1 MKAGAGEAATGVPNS
16 AHPGKP
22 RKAYKMTGLGR
33 SVLEAEV
40 QRLRALVNAAQY
52 RLDDVQG

>member
-1 MKAGAGEAATGVPNS
+1 
-16 AHPGKP
+16 
-22 RKAYKMTGLGR
+22 MTGLGR